1 MKKMIFSILLCLC
14 MVLLLLPMTAKA
26 MEIYVDV
33 NITGVAAFTLEAES
47 GDSITGVKEKI
58 HAETGYPVTQQ
69 ILMFAGKLLEDGR
82 TLADYNIQKEV
93 TLTLRMTELEP

>member
-47 GDSITGVKEKI
+47 GVALQVSRKRSTPKLD
-58 HAETGYPVTQQ
+58 
-69 ILMFAGKLLEDGR
+69 IL
-82 TLADYNIQKEV
+82 
-93 TLTLRMTELEP
+93 